1 MDNNCYRLG
10 LDVGSTTAKIVILD
24 PRGEVAFCDYRRH
37 QADIDGVVSGLLHDA
52 AARLGDPEVAVT
64 VTGSVGMGIAERF
77 AVPFVQEVIAAVQYV
92 RQREHGIATII
103 DIGGEDAKIVYL
115 RDDGQADLRMNGNC
129 AGGTGA
135 FIDQMALLLGTE
147 IDELDTLAGQAT
159 HIHPIASRCGVFS
172 KTDVQNLISK
182 NVPKT
187 DIAASIFH
195 AVAVQTVTTLS
206 HGCEL
211 KPGILFCGGPLTF
224 IPALRQAFINHL
236 GLPEE
241 DFRVPDR
248 ANLIP
253 AWGAALHCDGS
264 GRMKLSE
271 FISRPPAGTAPL
283 SATPRLPRI
292 FPSAEAYGTW
302 IASKAGNRMRKRE
315 MKGYSGDA
323 YLGIDSGSTT
333 TKIAVTD
340 GEGNLLYHYYADM
353 NAAPPSARPAGDSN
367 DSPPH
372 VPNKAH
378 RSASGEAVRPDTAKT

>member
-159 HIHPIASRCGVFS
+159 HIHPVSYTHLDVYKRQDYSCPPETVSFS
-172 KTDVQNLISK
+172 
-182 NVPKT
+182 
-187 DIAASIFH
+187 
-195 AVAVQTVTTLS
+195 
-206 HGCEL
+206 
-211 KPGILFCGGPLTF
+211 
-224 IPALRQAFINHL
+224 
-236 GLPEE
+236 
-241 DFRVPDR
+241 
-248 ANLIP
+248 
-253 AWGAALHCDGS
+253 
-264 GRMKLSE
+264 
-271 FISRPPAGTAPL
+271 
-283 SATPRLPRI
+283 
-292 FPSAEAYGTW
+292 
-302 IASKAGNRMRKRE
+302 
-315 MKGYSGDA
+315 
-323 YLGIDSGSTT
+323 
-333 TKIAVTD
+333 
-340 GEGNLLYHYYADM
+340 
-353 NAAPPSARPAGDSN
+353 
-367 DSPPH
+367 
-372 VPNKAH
+372 
-378 RSASGEAVRPDTAKT
+378 

>member
-211 KPGILFCGGPLTF
+211 KPGILFCGK
-224 IPALRQAFINHL
+224 
-236 GLPEE
+236 
-241 DFRVPDR
+241 
-248 ANLIP
+248 
-253 AWGAALHCDGS
+253 
-264 GRMKLSE
+264 MKLV
-271 FISRPPAGTAPL
+271 AL
-283 SATPRLPRI
+283 SFLRL
-292 FPSAEAYGTW
+292 SL
-302 IASKAGNRMRKRE
+302 
-315 MKGYSGDA
+315 
-323 YLGIDSGSTT
+323 YL
-333 TKIAVTD
+333 
-340 GEGNLLYHYYADM
+340 
-353 NAAPPSARPAGDSN
+353 
-367 DSPPH
+367 
-372 VPNKAH
+372 
-378 RSASGEAVRPDTAKT
+378 

>member
-147 IDELDTLAGQAT
+147 IDGSIRWPDRR
-159 HIHPIASRCGVFS
+159 PIYTPSLRG
-172 KTDVQNLISK
+172 
-182 NVPKT
+182 
-187 DIAASIFH
+187 AASSPKP
-195 AVAVQTVTTLS
+195 TYRTLS
-206 HGCEL
+206 ARTSR
-211 KPGILFCGGPLTF
+211 KPTSPH
-224 IPALRQAFINHL
+224 P
-236 GLPEE
+236 
-241 DFRVPDR
+241 
-248 ANLIP
+248 
-253 AWGAALHCDGS
+253 S
-264 GRMKLSE
+264 S
-271 FISRPPAGTAPL
+271 
-283 SATPRLPRI
+283 TP
-292 FPSAEAYGTW
+292 
-302 IASKAGNRMRKRE
+302 
-315 MKGYSGDA
+315 
-323 YLGIDSGSTT
+323 
-333 TKIAVTD
+333 
-340 GEGNLLYHYYADM
+340 
-353 NAAPPSARPAGDSN
+353 
-367 DSPPH
+367 
-372 VPNKAH
+372 
-378 RSASGEAVRPDTAKT
+378 